1 MRNYQLNIGGG
12 LITADIHWL
21 CVSLTATSDSREQER
36 AGPLSTTTPPA
47 PNTVTVISPEGTEN
61 KDFIIVSDSKSS
73 EAGGV
78 AVELGSNHSGGQ
90 QKSYN
95 LPDKHELGS
104 PEPPTSDVSTG
115 MSGDQ
120 TTCTV
125 SEKDCQHKMEA
136 LSLSSAKETQTAC
149 FTTTTT
155 AGSVGGADFVPALF
169 VFGGMDTQETVH
181 GDAFVFVPQL

>member
-1 MRNYQLNIGGG
+1 MF
-12 LITADIHWL
+12 
-21 CVSLTATSDSREQER
+21 SLTATIDSREQER
-36 AGPLSTTTPPA
+36 ACPLSTTTPLT
-47 PNTVTVISPEGTEN
+47 PNTVTVISPEGTED
-61 KDFIIVSDSKSS
+61 KDFTIVSDSKSS

-78 AVELGSNHSGGQ
+78 AVELGGNHSTNQ

-95 LPDKHELGS
+95 LPDKIELCS
-104 PEPPTSDVSTG
+104 TEPPTSDVSAG

-136 LSLSSAKETQTAC
+136 LSLSSDKETQTAC
-149 FTTTTT
+149 FTTTT
-155 AGSVGGADFVPALF
+155 AGSVGGANFVPALF